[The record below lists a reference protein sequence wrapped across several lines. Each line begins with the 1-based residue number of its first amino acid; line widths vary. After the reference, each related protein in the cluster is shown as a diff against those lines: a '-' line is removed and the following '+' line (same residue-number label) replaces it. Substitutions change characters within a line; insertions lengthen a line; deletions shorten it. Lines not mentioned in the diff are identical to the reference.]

1 MLLYRDFI
9 AKLKTFRWVVNRLT
23 TMNSFRLWKKDY
35 LKMNPTEYF
44 EATQIR
50 WGFDL
55 DLFQTYHQT
64 MAKVRKDLGLC

>member
-1 MLLYRDFI
+1 
-9 AKLKTFRWVVNRLT
+9 
-23 TMNSFRLWKKDY
+23 
-35 LKMNPTEYF
+35 MNPTEYF

-64 MAKVRKDLGLC
+64 MAKVRKDLGIC

>member
-1 MLLYRDFI
+1 ME
-9 AKLKTFRWVVNRLT
+9 
-23 TMNSFRLWKKDY
+23 SFRLWRKDY

-55 DLFQTYHQT
+55 DLFQAYHQT
-64 MAKVRKDLGLC
+64 MSKVRKDLGL